1 MMQRLG
7 AARGYTL
14 IETMM
19 VVTIGLTL
27 MSFATVSVGRA
38 ITSARGNGALYTIMS
53 QLRNAR
59 QAAISQRRVSVFAFQ
74 SPNQMLIFR

>member
-14 IETMM
+14 IEIMM

-27 MSFATVSVGRA
+27 MSFATISVGQ
-38 ITSARGNGALYTIMS
+38 G
-53 QLRNAR
+53 
-59 QAAISQRRVSVFAFQ
+59 
-74 SPNQMLIFR
+74 